1 MTIIIID
8 IKTNPFQNHYI
19 KQSMNGKIMQ
29 SNNVLPFYISTT
41 GKKVFQTGRV
51 IVTMIGITSY
61 FLLTIASDYCYKLS
75 LDSSRF
81 LQSSSS
87 KERLIQHGM
96 VFAIID
102 FLTRKVSMCFFS
114 WVHLF
119 CYKCKFQ
126 FSLQRLL

>member
-1 MTIIIID
+1 
-8 IKTNPFQNHYI
+8 
-19 KQSMNGKIMQ
+19 MNGKIMQ

-114 WVHLF
+114 VGFIYFAASANSSSH
-119 CYKCKFQ
+119 CNDYCKI
-126 FSLQRLL
+126 SAMHK